1 MSPSW
6 PGTGGSSRGAAHRC
20 CKASTTSVLG
30 PGCSRIDGATVHVR
44 TAQRVA
50 GDASGLGGELGRSLG
65 KLRRARCCELGQKG
79 EEGLKGIRPQGMG
92 WRDSRVYLSGVWG
105 NWGHGEQHR
114 NIR

>member
-20 CKASTTSVLG
+20 CKVSTTSLLG

-50 GDASGLGGELGRSLG
+50 GDDSGLGGRGAWSLPGQTPPGTVLRAGAEGRG
-65 KLRRARCCELGQKG
+65 RA
-79 EEGLKGIRPQGMG
+79 EGPQGMG

-105 NWGHGEQHR
+105 NRGHGEQHR